1 MAAIRGKDTKPEM
14 LVRRAIHAAGFRYRL
29 HRRDLPG
36 SPDIVLTR
44 LRTVVFVHGCFWHH
58 HGCAKSVWPKTRAAF
73 WRAKIEANIAR
84 DRRVRVFLRQA
95 GWRVEQ
101 IWECELKS
109 GGSLKALVDRLSG
122 SARDARPAAGPGSR
136 RPHVAIR
143 RPRS

>member
-44 LRTVVFVHGCFWHH
+44 LRTVVFVHGCFWHNH
-58 HGCAKSVWPKTRAAF
+58 ACAASTWPKTRAAF
-73 WRAKIEANIAR
+73 WRAKIEANVAR

-101 IWECELKS
+101 IWECELRTPRK
-109 GGSLKALVDRLSG
+109 LNALVRRLG
-122 SARDARPAAGPGSR
+122 KR
-136 RPHVAIR
+136 
-143 RPRS
+143 